1 MPQLCAN
8 ELKHAEFKEAKPNYE
23 PKTIF
28 MIWGI
33 TLVLLSII
41 AVPSLILS
49 KKPNAKELLAKIE
62 PFQGWIGII
71 FCFWGV
77 WGLLTAM
84 LNLDWLTEAPL
95 WWVTL
100 LAGNLIS
107 VLLGFSLGSGL
118 IHKLFLSKN
127 ETDRAKSEELR
138 QKIAPKQG
146 RLGIFGIALG
156 IWMIVASFLYT
167 IA

>member
-1 MPQLCAN
+1 
-8 ELKHAEFKEAKPNYE
+8 
-23 PKTIF
+23 

-33 TLVLLSII
+33 TLILLSII

-62 PFQGWIGII
+62 PFQGWIGIV
-71 FCFWGV
+71 FCFLGV
-77 WGLLTAM
+77 WGILTAI

-100 LAGNLIS
+100 LTGNLIS
-107 VLLGFSLGSGL
+107 ALLGFMLGSGL
-118 IHKLFLSKN
+118 VNKLFLSKN
-127 ETDRAKSEELR
+127 ETARVKSEELR

-146 RLGIFGIALG
+146 KLGIFGILVG
-156 IWMIVASFLYT
+156 VWMIVASFLFT